1 MVTLADT
8 SADADRAMT
17 EGSAVDLLPEDVRAA
32 ELEAEQRAARIENQQ
47 RINESE
53 STVA

>member
-1 MVTLADT
+1 
-8 SADADRAMT
+8 MT
-17 EGSAVDLLPEDVRAA
+17 EGSSDDLLPEDIRAA

-47 RINESE
+47 RIDDSSR